1 MGADQIDDKRGPRDG
16 MFLMPEDP
24 DLSHIGATTVT
35 QEHTS
40 ERDAIVLK
48 SGHKDDTGKAPFHL
62 IPPEF
67 LFALAAILEFGAKK
81 YAERNWEKGIS
92 YSRLFSALMR
102 HMWAWWGGKGPTST
116 NFGLGTLDEETKYS
130 HLWHAGFCIMA
141 MATFE
146 DRGRTDLDDR
156 PSQRD

>member
-1 MGADQIDDKRGPRDG
+1 MDADQIDDKYGPRG
-16 MFLMPEDP
+16 GVFLGPEDA
-24 DLSHIGATTVT
+24 DLPHVGASAVT

-40 ERDAIVLK
+40 ERAAIILK
-48 SGHKDDTGKAPFHL
+48 GGHKDDMGKAPFHL

-67 LFALAAILEFGAKK
+67 LFALATILEFGAKK

-102 HMWAWWGGKGPTST
+102 HMWAWWGGKNPTSQ
-116 NFGLGTLDEETKYS
+116 NFALGTFDEETKYS

-141 MATFE
+141 LATFE
-146 DRGRTDLDDR
+146 ERGRMDLDDR
-156 PSQRD
+156 PS